1 MLEIIET
8 KKFEKDMK
16 LAKRRGKSMSKIR
29 AVVNTLAKE
38 ELLSEKHRPHRLL
51 GNWNSFH
58 ECHIEPDWLLIYKIE
73 EGTLVLAR
81 TGSHSDLF

>member
-1 MLEIIET
+1 VLEIIET
-8 KKFEKDMK
+8 KKFEKDMEI
-16 LAKRRGKSMSKIR
+16 AKRRGKSMSKIR

-38 ELLSEKHRPHRLL
+38 EPLPEKHRPHRLL

-81 TGSHSDLF
+81 TGTHSDLF

>member
-16 LAKRRGKSMSKIR
+16 LAKRRGKPISKIR
-29 AVVNTLAKE
+29 AVVNSLAKE
-38 ELLSEKHRPHRLL
+38 EPLAEKHKQHRLL
-51 GNWNSFH
+51 GNWKSFH

-73 EGTLVLAR
+73 EGTIVLAR

>member
-16 LAKRRGKSMSKIR
+16 LAKRRGRSMSKIR

-38 ELLSEKHRPHRLL
+38 EPLAEKHRPHR
-51 GNWNSFH
+51 
-58 ECHIEPDWLLIYKIE
+58 
-73 EGTLVLAR
+73 
-81 TGSHSDLF
+81 